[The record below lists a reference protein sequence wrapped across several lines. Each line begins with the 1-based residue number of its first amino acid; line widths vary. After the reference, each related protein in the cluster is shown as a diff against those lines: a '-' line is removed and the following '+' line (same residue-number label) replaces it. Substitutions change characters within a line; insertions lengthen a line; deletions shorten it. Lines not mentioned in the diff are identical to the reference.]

1 MSLLSANVRP
11 ARVTAISSA
20 DIIARP
26 VRPPTLTAATLAS
39 TDHELTVII
48 PAYNERRRLPKT
60 LAALAEFLNASRID
74 YRVMVA
80 DDGSRDGTA
89 KLTNGLGPRFSTL
102 RLEHNAGKGCAVRT
116 AMLAATGQV
125 VAFTDADLPY
135 DLTALRQAYEWIRQ
149 GQCEVAL
156 GTRNARK
163 SAGLDQRRWIR
174 KVATRAFSA
183 VVKQLVSKE
192 LCDTQCG
199 LKLFSRRAAVEIFS
213 RAQIDGF
220 AFDAEVVLLA
230 LRLRLACR
238 SLPVILINEQA
249 STVSLMRNAIPML
262 LDVIKVRFRLGR
274 HPLMPCL
281 NDDWGRL
288 PSDRL
293 QHVA

>member
-1 MSLLSANVRP
+1 MVTERKDPLAARITSRACAYAQQMIAGHQQALSKKRAEQTPELAQSCHCFQRMSDR

-20 DIIARP
+20 DVIARP

-102 RLEHNAGKGCAVRT
+102 RLEQNAGKGCAVRT

-174 KVATRAFSA
+174 KVATPHSA
-183 VVKQLVSKE
+183 
-192 LCDTQCG
+192 
-199 LKLFSRRAAVEIFS
+199 
-213 RAQIDGF
+213 
-220 AFDAEVVLLA
+220 
-230 LRLRLACR
+230 R
-238 SLPVILINEQA
+238 S
-249 STVSLMRNAIPML
+249 
-262 LDVIKVRFRLGR
+262 
-274 HPLMPCL
+274 
-281 NDDWGRL
+281 
-288 PSDRL
+288 
-293 QHVA
+293 